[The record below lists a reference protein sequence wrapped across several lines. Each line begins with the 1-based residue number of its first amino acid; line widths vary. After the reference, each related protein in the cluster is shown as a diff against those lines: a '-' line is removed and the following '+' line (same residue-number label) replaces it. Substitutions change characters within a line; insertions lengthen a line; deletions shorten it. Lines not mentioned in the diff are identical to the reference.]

1 MPPGPTGTGSLA
13 CDGTAVG
20 VTIASAA
27 DLEILGDWTIE
38 MWFKDDEAWC
48 HTWRFLVR
56 KGDEF
61 NDPYFIATEDC
72 GVRLGQKSNWNYFTQ
87 LENLQQ
93 AGYKPGWLHV
103 AATYQS
109 AAHLGQIYVNV
120 EPKFATE
127 QAMNGAPT
135 ALGKP
140 VTMCNA
146 FKGKLDDIRLWN
158 VVRSAA
164 DIKTNYVGQL
174 QASPPELVANWTFD
188 NDANGTVVHEVTS
201 HHHDGVLQKS
211 ATLST
216 EVHP

>member
-1 MPPGPTGTGSLA
+1 
-13 CDGTAVG
+13 
-20 VTIASAA
+20 
-27 DLEILGDWTIE
+27 

-87 LENLQQ
+87 LENLQE

-103 AATYQS
+103 AATYKS
-109 AAHLGQIYVNV
+109 TSHLGQIYVNG

-158 VVRSAA
+158 VVRSVSGHQ
-164 DIKTNYVGQL
+164 DQL
-174 QASPPELVANWTFD
+174 CRTAPSHFRPSSSRTGHSTTTRTAPSCT
-188 NDANGTVVHEVTS
+188 TS
-201 HHHDGVLQKS
+201 HHIIMTVRCRRAPPSRPKC
-211 ATLST
+211 TLSNR
-216 EVHP
+216 

>member
-1 MPPGPTGTGSLA
+1 
-13 CDGTAVG
+13 
-20 VTIASAA
+20 
-27 DLEILGDWTIE
+27 

-87 LENLQQ
+87 LENLQE

-103 AATYQS
+103 AATYKS
-109 AAHLGQIYVNV
+109 TSHLGQIYVNG

-164 DIKTNYVGQL
+164 DIKANYVGQL
-174 QASPPELVANWTFD
+174 QAFPPGLIANWTFD
-188 NDANGTVVHEVTS
+188 NDANGTVVHDVTS

-211 ATLST
+211 ATIST